1 MKDAALNVLADKT
14 NHAIASA
21 VHSKVVTTMALTQ
34 VSGRTLAH
42 AFASAVSTHAE
53 LPCLVALKD
62 RKAASRADRFSSQT
76 FGEFGAQV
84 YRLAHHFRSIG
95 LVPGD
100 RVMVLAG
107 NCPQTV
113 LVHAAVAVT
122 RLSIVAP
129 YVGESSREIQHEFA
143 DTAPRLVVVENG
155 RLLEKFGD
163 LSNSTLVEVVTFR
176 PLKKQRGVSRGPSSI
191 LLDTILSSEEYP
203 TTEPSWLDEV
213 SPFDEALVLYTATK
227 RGYTRGVVHTQA
239 SMLADIELL
248 HSTGLAQPGVN
259 SACVVP
265 FGHLYPIYMMWLFLM
280 TGVTTTLPSVPG
292 EHPKVDV
299 GGMIQCLRDG
309 DATVIP
315 LVPFFLDLMREE
327 VEKRYV
333 KSLAYFLGV
342 LRKPTPAYACPIE
355 RPFRLSMAA
364 PRWNFVGFLQFRSI
378 GVAQPDRLPRQSL
391 SELARSYGDLVANVA
406 TTITLAAAIEWH
418 EARREVSGG
427 TYPDGVCQVDYRS
440 GRPLVVH
447 LLWRYLL
454 APILFLLTGGIRQSI
469 RQACFGKR
477 ITDLIVGGSRLF
489 YRTQQFWEALGVSVW
504 QGYGL
509 TQMGITHVERR
520 TSRGRHPEVV
530 GPPLGSRIH
539 QRIDPVTKELWLSS
553 DTMFA
558 GYVSG
563 EPDDTE
569 IALFEGRRW
578 YRTTDKVQLV
588 EPDGTIRIIG
598 NTTRMYNTL
607 GGEKVYPFATSEP
620 ALNRCPYV
628 RASVVWGDGQ
638 PFNVAIVWPEHTL
651 AETLAHELEVSAD
664 EVFGS
669 EAFYRK
675 VMDFILAEVNPHVPL
690 PARVR
695 TVIVASGEFT
705 KSDGFIDPDG
715 SINTQAVLLAFGP
728 ILAETYQR
736 QLL

>member
-1 MKDAALNVLADKT
+1 MALNP
-14 NHAIASA
+14 I
-21 VHSKVVTTMALTQ
+21 
-34 VSGRTLAH
+34 SGRTLAH

-53 LPCLVALKD
+53 LPCLVSLKD
-62 RKAASRADRFSSQT
+62 RKAASRGDRFSSQT
-76 FGEFGAQV
+76 FSEFGAQV
-84 YRLAHHFRSIG
+84 YRLAHHFRALG
-95 LVPGD
+95 LMPGD

-113 LVHAAVAVT
+113 LVHAAAAVA
-122 RLSIVAP
+122 RLSTVAP

-143 DTAPRLVVVENG
+143 DSAPRLVVVENS

-163 LSNSTLVEVVTFR
+163 LSNSALVQVMSFR
-176 PLKKQRGVSRGPSSI
+176 PLKKQRGVDLGPSPI
-191 LLDTILSSEEYP
+191 LLDTILSSEELP
-203 TTEPSWLDEV
+203 TSEPSWLAEV

-227 RGYTRGVVHTQA
+227 RGHTRGVIHTQA

-248 HSTGLAQPGVN
+248 HSTGLSKPGVI

-265 FGHLYPIYMMWLFLM
+265 FGHLYPIYMMWLFM
-280 TGVTTTLPSVPG
+280 ITGVTTTLPSVPG

-333 KSLAYFLGV
+333 TSLAYFLGV

-355 RPFRLSMAA
+355 RPFRLTVRP

-378 GVAQPDRLPRQSL
+378 GVAQGDRSSRQSL
-391 SELARSYGDLVANVA
+391 SALARSYGEYAANVA
-406 TTITLAAAIEWH
+406 TTVTLAAAIEWH
-418 EARREVSGG
+418 EARRELSGG

-440 GRPLVVH
+440 GRPFLVH
-447 LLWRYLL
+447 LFWRYLL

-489 YRTQQFWEALGVSVW
+489 FRTQQFWQALGVNVW

-509 TQMGITHVERR
+509 TQMGITHVERWKPR
-520 TSRGRHPEVV
+520 ERHPEVI
-530 GPPLGSRIH
+530 GPPLGGRIH
-539 QRIDPVTKELWLSS
+539 QRIDPQSDELWLSS
-553 DTMFA
+553 DTMFS

-563 EPDDTE
+563 EPEDTE

-578 YRTTDKVQLV
+578 YRTTDRVQLV
-588 EPDGTIRIIG
+588 EPDGTLRIIG

-607 GGEKVYPFATSEP
+607 GGEKVYPFATAEP

-628 RASVVWGDGQ
+628 SASVVWGDGQ
-638 PFNVAIVWPEHTL
+638 PFNVAIVWPEHAL
-651 AETLAHELEVSAD
+651 AETLAQELEVSPG

-669 EAFYRK
+669 EPFFRK
-675 VMDFILAEVNPHVPL
+675 VMDYILAEVNPHVPL

-695 TVIVASGEFT
+695 TVIIASGEFT
-705 KSDGFIDPDG
+705 ESGGFVDSDG
-715 SINTQAVLLAFGP
+715 SINTQAVLMAFGP